1 MLGHFDRTSC
11 GRGLRKTVA
20 AVVVV
25 CFMLTG
31 LLPAGYAQGVMDL
44 PRPGAM
50 VLPSA
55 AYMPVSLRAV
65 KVYPD
70 QPLVFDFIVD
80 SGDTD
85 ANQALIKTETEKLVK
100 YFLASL
106 TIPEKDLWVN
116 LSPYEHDR
124 IVPEAFGQTEMG
136 RDLLAQDYVLKQLT
150 ASLIYPEKDLG
161 KEFWSRVYARV
172 TQVLGTADLP
182 TNTFNKVWIMPDQAK
197 VYEVGDTAILGATRM
212 KVMMEE
218 DYLALKQNMKD
229 PAAGM
234 GQMNNAD
241 IRDAARSASDV
252 MRQVVIPEIEKE
264 INTGKNFALL
274 RQVYQ
279 AMVLAMWYKNNLKD
293 SLLGQVYADKNK
305 VDGVDILDKTDKEK
319 IYQRYIAAYKEGVF
333 NYIKE
338 DVDPVTQETLPR
350 KYFSGGFQG
359 TELAAKVRENAQKV
373 DRAEK
378 LPVQVR
384 DAADAGHDL
393 SSVKVAITQK
403 PGKPEARPQTT
414 FDRAATPQEQV
425 EFVKSSNLPERA
437 KVHFERSQVDA
448 PERATLFFA
457 AENGFGHLIDR
468 WDDNDVAGQK
478 EQLVKIEKIKMFY
491 EKNNRHSQQIIQAAE
506 RHDISAID
514 RIYEE
519 ARVNELDG
527 PKETKPALFLAKTE
541 NPPKPI
547 DLTTMSVSD
556 VQDVVGQ
563 YIENGITEEEAR
575 KLKVKEPFSF
585 ETQEKSDR
593 NDAVFQAALKS
604 GVLGVQYFVTNIK
617 RASENSHIA
626 YLEFMKQ
633 ISQQYN
639 GYVQIFLSVEESVKV
654 LRGDGCGMTS
664 AVQAVQ
670 NTMGYEFFK
679 NANVNII
686 TDGGT
691 KDRGGPPTVKNGH
704 IGNFPTANG
713 SRYYLEVMKTILAV
727 RSQMLHFGE
736 GAQRRLVWAA
746 SDGTYNFVGGIK
758 VGSRQISE
766 LKNDGNFGVTI
777 LGVPGQVF
785 APQDKQAVFQ
795 ALDELVQANDGKEDG
810 ITENAV
816 IKKSPALAAAI
827 ARIKKN
833 KWHDLGE
840 NFADSN
846 TGVQKL
852 FQEKPTPVQML
863 FMLKK
868 IDTNSIIPN
877 AFLLVYTGD
886 AFDQQ
891 QVAYKEGVMNGQS
904 ARIFPGSYFDLT
916 VGKQYNPA
924 FFATLSAEEQKFYT
938 AVTKPVSVKEDKILV
953 GQVNGFQDD
962 GNVDRYIRGF
972 HDKAKSMPGKE
983 TRIGRVQIDETIELV
998 VPDGAHVILEN
1009 VTIRNPD
1016 PTKRVKLILDGNSYL
1031 QNSKFIVPDNLH
1043 LKDFILQES
1052 DINMPLTAAP
1062 GIANVALQ
1070 GVVVG
1075 NEEPTVWDI
1084 SSNGW
1089 EKVSKLELYENEIII
1104 SLVHT
1109 GGPRFVNRSLIADY
1123 KGTSFADIIHGRFD
1137 EMAVTN
1143 PRLIIPAS
1151 RESGVEPITMKNF
1164 LGQDGKTS
1172 VNSRDVQWTLNH
1184 VKMTAER
1191 QSLMREVRDNSAT
1204 GGIDFDPAQLNLKVE
1219 RTGAGMK
1226 VTVDPAEL
1234 ARIKADGVSGFRP
1247 VILNI
1252 TPVKSLLPS

>member
-1 MLGHFDRTSC
+1 MGHFDRTSC

-350 KYFSGGFQG
+350 KYFSGGFNG
-359 TELAAKVRENAQKV
+359 
-373 DRAEK
+373 DHAER
-378 LPVQVR
+378 LVR
-384 DAADAGHDL
+384 DNTEKVTVAQLPKNIQNRVGGDHFDN
-393 SSVKVAITQK
+393 VKVAITKKDNAVLVTKTASMELPAVSITSQSR
-403 PGKPEARPQTT
+403 PNFADTIARTLGKSLKLVSGDIKEGATYTHEGAVNVVYFNDGTSFQYEVQGSEIKLSQDPNGKVSSSIEHMLTNDSRFANTGYSQPVPLSKIQSMVTST
-414 FDRAATPQEQV
+414 ALSMTKTSDFDRELRVAMQHLNQDVISLPDVFILNTDKKETFGIAYLNGKLVIEKSFLDRQGSSEAFLTRSFVFALAQEDWLGKKEKEFEWINKNSPDALAKSEKIQSLLVFSKALKGEVNRDLLKDSRLSEGDRTKMNRIFDEIDQRIDRFTAGMAIAEINGEISQSAHVFFPLAADPLHFGQIEAVLRLMVTGKAVDVVKRLQGEDFRKVLTLFTASHRVEMLDKFLKKDNLSTYFSMPREYVSEVDGETQLFDYLIDHVEDTGVFEVLYLVGTDHMHFDAPDKKLDDNGYPLPKKLANQENQPDTIRKLLELFSQKLNDIKKSSDTAKQAKIEKVLQRLAEGTMKVVPMFNERSPLDSIPVSGEQEKLQQVIADGKVSSVMGLNIQGASSTAIRNALAGTGDAWALALLPRTILQEIRANDQYRGWAIKLPDMLRELSTRDATPQDKVCLDNWVVHAIENRLLTV
-425 EFVKSSNLPERA
+425 EDVKNPAVLAGKISSM
-437 KVHFERSQVDA
+437 F
-448 PERATLFFA
+448 TLS
-457 AENGFGHLIDR
+457 LDQIPD
-468 WDDNDVAGQK
+468 
-478 EQLVKIEKIKMFY
+478 KIKNDPEF
-491 EKNNRHSQQIIQAAE
+491 K
-506 RHDISAID
+506 
-514 RIYEE
+514 
-519 ARVNELDG
+519 
-527 PKETKPALFLAKTE
+527 
-541 NPPKPI
+541 
-547 DLTTMSVSD
+547 VS
-556 VQDVVGQ
+556 
-563 YIENGITEEEAR
+563 
-575 KLKVKEPFSF
+575 F
-585 ETQEKSDR
+585 
-593 NDAVFQAALKS
+593 
-604 GVLGVQYFVTNIK
+604 
-617 RASENSHIA
+617 
-626 YLEFMKQ
+626 
-633 ISQQYN
+633 
-639 GYVQIFLSVEESVKV
+639 
-654 LRGDGCGMTS
+654 
-664 AVQAVQ
+664 
-670 NTMGYEFFK
+670 
-679 NANVNII
+679 
-686 TDGGT
+686 
-691 KDRGGPPTVKNGH
+691 
-704 IGNFPTANG
+704 
-713 SRYYLEVMKTILAV
+713 
-727 RSQMLHFGE
+727 
-736 GAQRRLVWAA
+736 
-746 SDGTYNFVGGIK
+746 
-758 VGSRQISE
+758 
-766 LKNDGNFGVTI
+766 
-777 LGVPGQVF
+777 
-785 APQDKQAVFQ
+785 
-795 ALDELVQANDGKEDG
+795 
-810 ITENAV
+810 
-816 IKKSPALAAAI
+816 
-827 ARIKKN
+827 
-833 KWHDLGE
+833 DLG
-840 NFADSN
+840 
-846 TGVQKL
+846 K
-852 FQEKPTPVQML
+852 
-863 FMLKK
+863 
-868 IDTNSIIPN
+868 
-877 AFLLVYTGD
+877 
-886 AFDQQ
+886 
-891 QVAYKEGVMNGQS
+891 
-904 ARIFPGSYFDLT
+904 
-916 VGKQYNPA
+916 
-924 FFATLSAEEQKFYT
+924 
-938 AVTKPVSVKEDKILV
+938 VT
-953 GQVNGFQDD
+953 
-962 GNVDRYIRGF
+962 
-972 HDKAKSMPGKE
+972 
-983 TRIGRVQIDETIELV
+983 
-998 VPDGAHVILEN
+998 
-1009 VTIRNPD
+1009 
-1016 PTKRVKLILDGNSYL
+1016 
-1031 QNSKFIVPDNLH
+1031 
-1043 LKDFILQES
+1043 
-1052 DINMPLTAAP
+1052 LTAA
-1062 GIANVALQ
+1062 VVTDAL
-1070 GVVVG
+1070 
-1075 NEEPTVWDI
+1075 N
-1084 SSNGW
+1084 
-1089 EKVSKLELYENEIII
+1089 KLKAITAEYQDKE
-1104 SLVHT
+1104 
-1109 GGPRFVNRSLIADY
+1109 
-1123 KGTSFADIIHGRFD
+1123 
-1137 EMAVTN
+1137 AVTID
-1143 PRLIIPAS
+1143 P
-1151 RESGVEPITMKNF
+1151 
-1164 LGQDGKTS
+1164 
-1172 VNSRDVQWTLNH
+1172 
-1184 VKMTAER
+1184 
-1191 QSLMREVRDNSAT
+1191 AT